1 MNGFVT
7 TGAARAGGA
16 GLAPQ
21 GAPRDERGLAA
32 GKGLEL
38 ARMLATF
45 FWVAGATVAMVAAL
59 GALPGWITG
68 DRGSVRRVATVQDAE
83 RRLGARILVPGYFPE
98 RLAWPPKSILVAG
111 GRHGSVRLDLEARDG
126 GADLHILQATAEGEP
141 IAPELLHGRTV
152 LRTSRATVLAHPAT
166 LSDVLVDG
174 IPHRELAWENQGRAM
189 ILRSSGDVEELFRM
203 ARTSHREG
211 GR

>member
-1 MNGFVT
+1 MTERVT
-7 TGAARAGGA
+7 TSAARSGGA
-16 GLAPQ
+16 
-21 GAPRDERGLAA
+21 
-32 GKGLEL
+32 GLEL

-45 FWVAGATVAMVAAL
+45 VWVAGATVVTVAVL

-68 DRGSVRRVATVQDAE
+68 DRGTVRWAATIQDAE
-83 RRLGARILVPGYFPE
+83 RRLGARILVPGYFPD
-98 RLAWPPKSILVAG
+98 RLDWPPKSIQVAG
-111 GRHGSVRLDLEARDG
+111 GRRGSVRLDLSARHG
-126 GADLHILQATAEGEP
+126 PDLHILQATGEGEP
-141 IAPELLHGRTV
+141 IAPELLTNRTV

-174 IPHRELAWENQGRAM
+174 TLHRELAWEVQGRAI

-211 GR
+211 GH